1 MTEINGVSLPFLPAG
16 GIKELQRESIKRPNK
31 VTSISFK
38 EVFEDELQKIKFSA
52 HAKKRLTSR
61 QIELDENDI
70 QRLNN
75 AFQKAEAKGVSE
87 SLIILDDKAF
97 IVNIPNQTVVTVVDK
112 SKLSETVFTNIDS
125 AVIA

>member
-1 MTEINGVSLPFLPAG
+1 LTEINGVSLPFLPAG